1 MDTSSPYIA
10 TVPSAAQVAIGDET
24 AFLILG
30 RELVPGVIRVVRA
43 DLPYTAILLTSRIDP
58 AELTEALDK
67 ARDPAVPIAD
77 SATIV
82 GCAAT
87 SSEIAWI
94 QPAWRRPGDTSLRS
108 SAAWPSFRSEPRRQN
123 VPN

>member
-1 MDTSSPYIA
+1 MDTSSPHIA
-10 TVPSAAQVAIGDET
+10 PVPSATQVAIGDEI

-30 RELVPGVIRVVRA
+30 RELVPGVIRVARA

-58 AELTEALDK
+58 AELAEALDL
-67 ARDPAVPIAD
+67 ARTRRYRSPT
-77 SATIV
+77 SATIAS
-82 GCAAT
+82 CAAT

-94 QPAWRRPGDTSLRS
+94 QPAWRRPGGTSLRS